1 MKIEKPYDISKIL
14 HDLFISDDE
23 ETISAVASHCH
34 IITKE
39 KGDTIWAPGATEDST
54 TILLDGVIKI
64 FILSHDGTENTLT
77 FWFKPRTFICPTK
90 EMINIPEIWCAVL
103 TKCTLIEMV
112 GTSPYKLAEE
122 LPVIWKEIILGTL
135 PFAIRIMDKARVGY
149 TMDAKDRYLWF
160 LDTFRPIAD
169 IIPQNEIALYL
180 GIQPQSLSRIRAE
193 LAEEQGDVH
202 PKATN
207 AAFPG

>member
-1 MKIEKPYDISKIL
+1 MKIEKPYDISTIL

-23 ETISAVASHCH
+23 EMISAVASHCH
-34 IITKE
+34 IVTKE

-54 TILLDGVIKI
+54 TILLDGVVKT
-64 FILSHDGTENTLT
+64 FILSPNGTENTMT
-77 FWFKPRTFICPTK
+77 FWFKPGTFICPTK
-90 EMINIPEIWCAVL
+90 EMINIPEIWCVAL
-103 TKCTLIEMV
+103 TQCTLIEMV
-112 GTSPYKLAEE
+112 GTSPYKMAEDI
-122 LPVIWKEIILGTL
+122 PVLWKEIILGTL
-135 PFAIRIMDKARVGY
+135 PFAVRIMEKARVGY

-193 LAEEQGDVH
+193 LAEEGTELT
-202 PKATN
+202 PPRKIN
-207 AAFPG
+207 N